1 MTLLLLDQIKRLVIV
16 ALVTDDI
23 LMETLVLKGGNAI
36 TIAYGLGNRGSADI
50 DFSMEEDFADLQQT
64 IQIISDNLAKT
75 FAENDLL
82 AFDVKVIE
90 KPKTLPDDQ
99 RSFWGGYR
107 IEFKVADAATVAK
120 YGNQPERLRRAS
132 LELGTGEYKS
142 KTFSVDISRFEYC
155 GHKVAHT
162 LDGFTYYV
170 YPPQLLVFEK
180 IRAICQQIPDYKTIV
195 PSHSPRARARDFY
208 DIYSLMENFDIDTE
222 SKEALSVLRQ
232 VFDAKKVPVH
242 YLAQIKDYHDYHRTD
257 FASVKKNVTDGD
269 NLKSFDIYFDYVVKR
284 FGSLAI

>member
-1 MTLLLLDQIKRLVIV
+1 MALPLLDQIKRLVIV

-64 IQIISDNLAKT
+64 ITTISDNLRKT
-75 FAENDLL
+75 FAENGLL
-82 AFDVKVIE
+82 AFDVKLIE
-90 KPKTLPDDQ
+90 KPKNLPENQ

-120 YGNQPERLRRAS
+120 YGDQPERLRRAS
-132 LELGTGEYKS
+132 LELGTEEYKS

-155 GHKVAHT
+155 GHKVAQT

-180 IRAICQQIPDYKTIV
+180 IRAICQQIPAYKSIV
-195 PSHSPRARARDFY
+195 PSHNPRARARDFY
-208 DIYSLMENFDIDTE
+208 DIYSLMENFDVDIE
-222 SKEALSVLRQ
+222 SEEALNVLRQ
-232 VFDAKKVPVH
+232 VFDAKKVPLEYV
-242 YLAQIKDYHDYHRTD
+242 AQIREYRDYHRTD
-257 FASVKKNVTDGD
+257 FASVKKNVTNGD
-269 NLKSFDIYFDYVVKR
+269 TLQPFDVYFDHVVNR
-284 FGSLAI
+284 FGDIVL